1 MQLKNRIRLLFIASS
16 IVVTG
21 FVIVTLTQGL
31 TLTHAFSLL
40 HNIPAMNSDMF
51 QKVSLGTLASGL
63 GPNGSISGGNDN
75 TMNDM
80 MGTSG
85 MMKAPQD
92 VIIKGE
98 SNPIIPVGKESQ
110 IKLLVLDKFTQK
122 PMTGAQVIVGIE
134 RGGAMTTMNMM
145 GPMFQAQE
153 QSNGT
158 GVYLVTFTP
167 DNNGIYTLHTHVIPP
182 GKPMYSMMDNHMD
195 IGVVAQAK

>member
-1 MQLKNRIRLLFIASS
+1 
-16 IVVTG
+16 VVTG
-21 FVIVTLTQGL
+21 FVIVSLTQGL

-40 HNIPAMNSDMF
+40 HNIPVMNSDKF
-51 QKVSLGTLASGL
+51 QKLSLGTLASGI
-63 GPNGSISGGNDN
+63 GPNGSSISGSNDN

-85 MMKAPQD
+85 MMKTPQD
-92 VIIKGE
+92 VIIKVE

-110 IKLLVLDKFTQK
+110 IKLLVLDKFIQK
-122 PMTGAQVIVGIE
+122 PMTGAQVVVGIE

-153 QSNGT
+153 QGNGT

-182 GKPMYSMMDNHMD
+182 GKPMYSMMDNHID
-195 IGVVAQAK
+195 TGVVAQANSTNSHN

>member
-1 MQLKNRIRLLFIASS
+1 M
-16 IVVTG
+16 VTG
-21 FVIVTLTQGL
+21 FVIVSLTQGV

-40 HNIPAMNSDMF
+40 PVMNPDKF
-51 QKVSLGTLASGL
+51 QKLSLGTLASGI
-63 GPNGSISGGNDN
+63 GSNGSISGGNDN

-85 MMKAPQD
+85 MMKAPKD
-92 VIIKGE
+92 VIIKVE

-167 DNNGIYTLHTHVIPP
+167 DNNGIYTLHAHVIPS
-182 GKPMYSMMDNHMD
+182 GKPMYSMMDNHID
-195 IGVVAQAK
+195 IGIVAQANSINP

>member
-1 MQLKNRIRLLFIASS
+1 M
-16 IVVTG
+16 VTG
-21 FVIVTLTQGL
+21 FVIVSLTQGV

-40 HNIPAMNSDMF
+40 PVMNSDKF
-51 QKVSLGTLASGL
+51 QKLSLGTLASGL
-63 GPNGSISGGNDN
+63 GSKGSINSGNDN
-75 TMNDM
+75 IMNDM

-85 MMKAPQD
+85 MMKAPKD

-110 IKLLVLDKFTQK
+110 IKLLVLDEFTQK
-122 PMTGAQVIVGIE
+122 PMTGAQVVVGIE

-158 GVYLVTFTP
+158 VVYLVTFTP
-167 DNNGIYTLHTHVIPP
+167 NNNGIYTLHTHVIPP
-182 GKPMYSMMDNHMD
+182 GKPMYSMMDNHID
-195 IGVVAQAK
+195 IGIVAQANSINP

>member
-1 MQLKNRIRLLFIASS
+1 
-16 IVVTG
+16 VVTG
-21 FVIVTLTQGL
+21 FVIVSLTQGL

-40 HNIPAMNSDMF
+40 HNILVMNSDKF
-51 QKVSLGTLASGL
+51 QKVSLGTLASGI
-63 GPNGSISGGNDN
+63 GPNGSISARNDN

-92 VIIKGE
+92 VIIKVE

-182 GKPMYSMMDNHMD
+182 GKHMNSMMDNH
-195 IGVVAQAK
+195 IAPVSI